1 MEAFGWWT
9 VSPAILGLITV
20 IMLTTFT
27 SSLVVLYHPL
37 SVSFN
42 SMNTTLCKHI
52 NLFCYCCLVTKS
64 CLTLLWPPE
73 LYPPSSSV
81 QGISQSRILK
91 WVVISFSRESFQPKD
106 WIYISYIGTQIL
118 FVVVVFNF
126 IYFFTW
132 LHWVLVVALGGF
144 IYLFIFLILFYF

>member
-42 SMNTTLCKHI
+42 SMNTSLCKHI

-106 WIYISYIGTQIL
+106 WISISYIGTQIL

>member
-42 SMNTTLCKHI
+42 SMNTSLCKHI

-118 FVVVVFNF
+118 FFVVVFNF